1 MSKKVTVITDQ
12 AALDARIDAL
22 QKKYSRRG
30 KKAQEDVSSR
40 LRLHPVA
47 KVFLYIFLI
56 LMVFITILPLL
67 YAVSGSFKTNF
78 EIAAGGIQLIPKNPT
93 LDNFKTVWNMSG
105 SYGQTEDTNYMIFT
119 LNSIKVSLMT
129 VVFTLILTSMCA
141 YAFQRG
147 SFPGQKLLYYLY
159 LGTMFVGAG
168 TVTLFPIVKITS
180 TMGMNNQVGLAIVQ
194 SCCAGASNMYLTI
207 GYLKTISKELDDAA
221 RIDGCSF
228 MGTYLRVILPLS
240 KPILATI
247 ALMAFR
253 GSWNNYL
260 LPRLMLPSVKVSTLV
275 VQVVKLQSAGG
286 DGATQ
291 YNLMLTGTVFA
302 AIPMVVIFLIFNRWF
317 VAGITQGAVKG

>member
-1 MSKKVTVITDQ
+1 MSKKSIVYADQ
-12 AALDARIDAL
+12 AARDARIEKL
-22 QKKYSRRG
+22 QMKYAKRG

-47 KVFLYIFLI
+47 KVFLYLFLA
-56 LMVFITILPLL
+56 LMVFITVLPLL
-67 YAVSGSFKTNF
+67 YAISGAFKTNK
-78 EIAAGGIQLIPKNPT
+78 EVLSGINIIPRKPT
-93 LDNFKTVWNMSG
+93 LENFKTVWNMSG
-105 SYGQTEDTNYMIFT
+105 SAGQVSDVNYMIFT
-119 LNSIKVSLMT
+119 WNSLKVSLMT
-129 VVFTLILTSMCA
+129 VLFTLLLTSMSA

-168 TVTLFPIVKITS
+168 TVTLFPIVKITA
-180 TMGMNNQVGLAIVQ
+180 TLNMNNQIGLAIVQ
-194 SCCAGASNMYLTI
+194 ACCAGASNLFLTM
-207 GYLKTISKELDDAA
+207 GYLKTISRELDDAA

-228 MGTYLRVILPLS
+228 LGTYFRVILPLS

-247 ALMAFR
+247 ALMSFR

-260 LPRLMLPSVKVSTLV
+260 LPRLMLQDLKVSTLV

-302 AIPMVVIFLIFNRWF
+302 AIPMVLIFLFFNRWF
-317 VAGITQGAVKG
+317 IAGITQGAVKG